1 MARDRDVASS
11 THANKDTLSE
21 SNSSGDLRVDR
32 WRGWPSQAFGMT
44 SASSRLFQVETCLPP
59 PPFFAIRTP
68 IRLTC
73 DECCPQILSRLFT
86 AQRFLK
92 MKLQTISVSSAT
104 AAPFIVLSLLMA
116 ASALPVPQLSLAP
129 RVHDGS
135 FQSTNWSGYAVTGA
149 SGCVSDAKGSWA
161 FRAIKGTCPGTN
173 QYSSFWV
180 GIDGFS
186 SGTVEQTG
194 TDSDCQN
201 GAPTYYAWYEFYP
214 HPSFLISGLTVRPGD
229 HMTAEAS
236 FNGRSFTVTIMDAS
250 TGVSFST
257 SARVR
262 SAQRSSAEWIA
273 EAPSSSG
280 GILPLADF
288 GTVSYSSCTATVN
301 GTPGTV
307 GSFGSSVQV
316 ITMVSNSGAVKAQ
329 PSSLSSSGNS
339 FSVTWKSSGP

>member
-1 MARDRDVASS
+1 MSPR
-11 THANKDTLSE
+11 
-21 SNSSGDLRVDR
+21 GDFRSILDYPA
-32 WRGWPSQAFGMT
+32 G
-44 SASSRLFQVETCLPP
+44 
-59 PPFFAIRTP
+59 RT
-68 IRLTC
+68 IVRLTC
-73 DECCPQILSRLFT
+73 DELCPQILSGLSVAERS
-86 AQRFLK
+86 LK
-92 MKLQTISVSSAT
+92 MKSQTRLTISSASAT
-104 AAPFIVLSLLMA
+104 ALILLSF
-116 ASALPVPQLSLAP
+116 LSLASVAPIPQLTLAP
-129 RVHDGS
+129 RTHDGS
-135 FQSTNWSGYAVTGA
+135 FQSTNWSGYAVTGS
-149 SGCVSDAKGSWA
+149 SGSVSDAKGSWTVP
-161 FRAIKGTCPGTN
+161 AIQGSCPSTN

-214 HPSFLISGLTVRPGD
+214 HPAFLINGLTITPGD
-229 HMTAEAS
+229 HITAEAS
-236 FNGRSFTVTIMDAS
+236 FNGRSFTVTITDTTTS
-250 TGVSFST
+250 KSFST
-257 SARVR
+257 SAKVH

-288 GTVSYSSCTATVN
+288 GTVSFSACTAMVS
-301 GTPGTV
+301 GTSGTI

-329 PSSLSSSGNS
+329 PSSLSGSGGDS

>member
-1 MARDRDVASS
+1 M
-11 THANKDTLSE
+11 
-21 SNSSGDLRVDR
+21 
-32 WRGWPSQAFGMT
+32 
-44 SASSRLFQVETCLPP
+44 
-59 PPFFAIRTP
+59 
-68 IRLTC
+68 
-73 DECCPQILSRLFT
+73 
-86 AQRFLK
+86 K
-92 MKLQTISVSSAT
+92 MKSQTKLTISSASAT
-104 AAPFIVLSLLMA
+104 ALIVLSF
-116 ASALPVPQLSLAP
+116 LSLASAAPIPQLTLAP
-129 RVHDGS
+129 RTHEGS

-149 SGCVSDAKGSWA
+149 SGSVSDAKGSWTVP
-161 FRAIKGTCPGTN
+161 AIQGRCPSTN

-214 HPSFLISGLTVRPGD
+214 HPAFLINGLTITPGD
-229 HMTAEAS
+229 HITAEAS
-236 FNGRSFTVTIMDAS
+236 FSGRSFTVTITDTT
-250 TGVSFST
+250 TGHSFST
-257 SARVR
+257 SARVH

-280 GILPLADF
+280 GILPLANF
-288 GTVSYSSCTATVN
+288 GTVSFAACTAKV
-301 GTPGTV
+301 GTASGTI

-329 PSSLSSSGNS
+329 PSSLSGSGDS

>member
-1 MARDRDVASS
+1 MEAVHKTYLDY
-11 THANKDTLSE
+11 LSP
-21 SNSSGDLRVDR
+21 R
-32 WRGWPSQAFGMT
+32 
-44 SASSRLFQVETCLPP
+44 CL
-59 PPFFAIRTP
+59 
-68 IRLTC
+68 
-73 DECCPQILSRLFT
+73 
-86 AQRFLK
+86 LK
-92 MKLQTISVSSAT
+92 MKLQTLSISSAGAT
-104 AAPFIVLSLLMA
+104 VFITLSFLMA
-116 ASALPVPQLSLAP
+116 ASALPIPQLTLAP
-129 RVHDGS
+129 RMHEGS

-149 SGCVSDAKGSWA
+149 SGSVSDAKGSWTVP
-161 FRAIKGTCPGTN
+161 AIQGTCPGTN

-214 HPSFLISGLTVRPGD
+214 HPSFLINGLTIRPGD
-229 HMTAEAS
+229 HMTADAS
-236 FNGRSFTVTIMDAS
+236 FNGRSFTVTITDTS
-250 TGVSFST
+250 TSQSFST
-257 SARVR
+257 SARVH

-288 GTVSYSSCTATVN
+288 GTVSYSSCTATVS
-301 GTPGTV
+301 GTSGTI

-329 PSSLSSSGNS
+329 PSALSGSGDS
-339 FSVTWKSSGP
+339 FSVTWKSAGP